1 MGHARQRCRRGVQAT
16 LFRGTWF
23 LVHPQSRDAT
33 VAITGRARG
42 THAGSRC
49 TSKAPGQVAQDSGM
63 DGRTD
68 GRMTHLLDIGGGY
81 EADLAVCATGVVLE
95 LCLPPAAWGECV
107 AVAVGRVGLTRRPPC
122 R

>member
-1 MGHARQRCRRGVQAT
+1 MRCNG
-16 LFRGTWF
+16 
-23 LVHPQSRDAT
+23 
-33 VAITGRARG
+33 ITGRARG
-42 THAGSRC
+42 AHAGSRC

-63 DGRTD
+63 DGRMD
-68 GRMTHLLDIGGGY
+68 GQMDGWTHLLDIGGGY